1 MNTFATIQPIVLVG
15 GRSRRFGRDKLRE
28 PHPQR
33 DGEFIVDR
41 PIAALREVFGNRVAI
56 VGECHDA
63 IAPRADMVIG
73 DRYRG
78 VGPIG
83 GIVSALEAHAGDVF
97 VLPGDLPW
105 IAAEVVRSVL
115 DEAVRHPIAMAML
128 AHSQQLEPCVGIYR
142 QPALPLL
149 QQRLASGRRSL
160 YDALPGE
167 AVVTVHVD
175 EAALINVN
183 TPEALQPKQTG
194 GAR

>member
-1 MNTFATIQPIVLVG
+1 MTATIQPIVLVG

-28 PHPQR
+28 PVPQG

-56 VGECHDA
+56 VGECHQSVV
-63 IAPRADMVIG
+63 PRANMVIA
-73 DRYRG
+73 DSYPG

-83 GIVSALEAHAGDVF
+83 GIVSALEAHDGDVF

-105 IAAEVVRSVL
+105 ITAEIVSTVL
-115 DEAVRHPIAMAML
+115 DEAARHPNVMAVL
-128 AHSQQLEPCVGIYR
+128 AHTAQIEPCVGIYR
-142 QPALPLL
+142 QSALPLL

-160 YDALPGE
+160 YDALPRE
-167 AVVTVHVD
+167 AVVSVQVD

-183 TPEALQPKQTG
+183 TPDALQLGRTG